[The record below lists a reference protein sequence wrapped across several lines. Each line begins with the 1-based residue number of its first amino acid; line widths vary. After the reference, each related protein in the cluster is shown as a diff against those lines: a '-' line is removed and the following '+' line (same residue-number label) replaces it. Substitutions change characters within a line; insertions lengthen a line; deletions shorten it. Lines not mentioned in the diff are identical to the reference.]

1 MGSGSGHARLDGTGF
16 TVQLTGADVGHGP
29 VRQGNQTTVTDAHT
43 ASVGQLVLRAFGGLQ
58 DGFVR
63 AHLQGHLGTGEPN
76 FPALAAA
83 ELPGDIEAFHHG
95 GAAVAA
101 REVLHGADERVR
113 AARVRHPV
121 RVIGTQ
127 LGQGIGVGGVEAAA
141 FLGEPE
147 DRPQTRELVREFQDL
162 VVEDARLPA
171 PGHVDQHDVVVRPAR
186 HEGPQH
192 GHHRGDPGTGH
203 HEQQFCGG
211 VREQELSFGAF
222 QVEHVARGGAL
233 NDVFGHQAL
242 RFDGDRRVTVFGG
255 ADGVRTPDPLP
266 VHFHADPRPL
276 PRPVRD
282 PPLTR
287 GEEQGHGVGGLAP
300 HVRDAASCV
309 MCARQGAEDLREG
322 PWVLGVAQDSS
333 GCTKESLDPG
343 VAHTPVLPI
352 SK

>member
-1 MGSGSGHARLDGTGF
+1 MPIRHPWGSWCCARSAASRTVSSGPTPR
-16 TVQLTGADVGHGP
+16 VISERV
-29 VRQGNQTTVTDAHT
+29 NQTSPRWPPLNCLVTSKRST
-43 ASVGQLVLRAFGGLQ
+43 
-58 DGFVR
+58 
-63 AHLQGHLGTGEPN
+63 T
-76 FPALAAA
+76 
-83 ELPGDIEAFHHG
+83 G

-282 PPLTR
+282 PPSPAVKNRVTVS
-287 GEEQGHGVGGLAP
+287 GVS
-300 HVRDAASCV
+300 RRTCV
-309 MCARQGAEDLREG
+309 MRPR
-322 PWVLGVAQDSS
+322 V
-333 GCTKESLDPG
+333 
-343 VAHTPVLPI
+343 
-352 SK
+352 